1 MFNNKSSDSVSFA
14 GSSLIKGRWKVLK
27 KIGAGAFGEIFSG
40 KNVITNEMVAIKV
53 ERVDNKKQVL
63 KLEVAVLKKLQA
75 CPFVC
80 RFITCGRFNEY
91 NYMIME
97 LLGENLSELRRRQ
110 PDGRFSMGTALK
122 LGIQMMK
129 ALEAVHD
136 LGYIHRDVK
145 PSNYAM
151 GLTGVKRHT
160 TFLIDFGLA
169 RRYLLGGGEVR
180 PPRDSTGFRGTAR
193 YASIN
198 SHLSKDLGRRDD
210 LWSIFYMLIEFV
222 QGQLP
227 WRKLKDKDQIGDMK
241 VKYNTPELVKD
252 MPPQFLAFMKHLKSL
267 NYADRPDY
275 NHLYSL
281 LLDLYHSV
289 GCDDN
294 TPFDWEV
301 GAPLRSPQ
309 YASTPHLTST
319 QEVEFSRENNKSNAP
334 LNPLVLSRATM
345 EDELGSPNT
354 MSPQH
359 SQHSH
364 SHPNNNN
371 NNNQN
376 HNNHQY
382 NPPSHHNSRR
392 DSASAIAA
400 STSSDEKQTGSWEK
414 KSSPHTTAAAVTAV
428 PKPDDVH
435 IKVTPTKAK
444 LPPDKEELHAHH
456 AVPESSNKQ
465 QPKRKEKQT
474 SSCTRC
480 TIM

>member
-1 MFNNKSSDSVSFA
+1 MFQAKSTESVSFA

-91 NYMIME
+91 NYLIME

-110 PDGRFSMGTALK
+110 PDGKFTMGTALK

-169 RRYLLGGGEVR
+169 RRYLLSSGEVR

-252 MPPQFLAFMKHLKSL
+252 LPQQFLAFMKHLKSL
-267 NYADRPDY
+267 QYADRPDY
-275 NHLYSL
+275 NHLYNL
-281 LLDLYHSV
+281 LLDLYHSI
-289 GCDDN
+289 GCDDH

-309 YASTPHLTST
+309 YPPTPLVSSNND
-319 QEVEFSRENNKSNAP
+319 VEFTRDKNSNAP
-334 LNPLVLSRATM
+334 MTKATL
-345 EDELGSPNT
+345 EDGDVISPNNT
-354 MSPQH
+354 ISPQH

-364 SHPNNNN
+364 PNNNPHN
-371 NNNQN
+371 HAN
-376 HNNHQY
+376 HNA
-382 NPPSHHNSRR
+382 PPSPHNDKHDSRR
-392 DSASAIAA
+392 DSASVIAA
-400 STSSDEKQTGSWEK
+400 STSDEKETGSWEK
-414 KSSPHTTAAAVTAV
+414 KSSPHGTAATPAKPEDDEKGNTPVK
-428 PKPDDVH
+428 PK
-435 IKVTPTKAK
+435 TPNTDKGVSSKGEGTPSGANKAK
-444 LPPDKEELHAHH
+444 PRSKDKSQEA
-456 AVPESSNKQ
+456 A
-465 QPKRKEKQT
+465 T
-474 SSCTRC
+474 CRC
-480 TIM
+480 IIM